1 MCCFY
6 LVQKSFL
13 AAAHC
18 FKIISITAGTLDSP
32 WGNNSNNAWQEWNRS
47 DFYSF
52 EMEVSSL
59 SSYLLPTHKKISHL
73 PYWFRI
79 FHVLIEEILSPMKFV
94 TGWHLQAY
102 KTPGFCF
109 LLTFLVNSPSSGS
122 TLRFPHSSWTPFLVN
137 PLSFQFHPHQYH
149 LVLPWLSK
157 LFFKGCPLQ
166 LKRDFL

>member
-102 KTPGFCF
+102 KTPGF
-109 LLTFLVNSPSSGS
+109 
-122 TLRFPHSSWTPFLVN
+122 WTPFLVN

-157 LFFKGCPLQ
+157 LFLKGCPLQ